1 MMSISDHHLRAA
13 AGDDLRLAGQWLAV
27 FHFQANAAAPT
38 FSPLLST
45 YHDLLDPSADD
56 GRRLGAAK
64 AMLTHVRRQIQVENL
79 RGEELHAQ
87 KRPPDPYG
95 LVWRTTERGAALFM
109 IERLLSEAIAALEGA
124 ETSA

>member
-1 MMSISDHHLRAA
+1 MVVSDNHLQAGAA
-13 AGDDLRLAGQWLAV
+13 DDLRLAGQWLAV
-27 FHFQANAAAPT
+27 LRFQANVAAPT

-45 YHDLLDPSADD
+45 YHDMLDPSADD

-95 LVWRTTERGAALFM
+95 LVWQTTERGAALFM
-109 IERLLSEAIAALEGA
+109 IERLLSNAIEPL
-124 ETSA
+124 SL